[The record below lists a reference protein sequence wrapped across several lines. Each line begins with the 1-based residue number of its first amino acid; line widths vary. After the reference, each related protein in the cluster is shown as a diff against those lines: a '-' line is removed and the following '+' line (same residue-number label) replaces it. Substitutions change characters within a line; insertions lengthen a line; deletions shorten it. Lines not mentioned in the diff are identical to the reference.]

1 MSITMT
7 RPTRRI
13 EFCTVADLY
22 SAHEAAVAALADAS
36 KRAEQSGMENGG
48 GEKLAAAKRI
58 ADLEA
63 EMREH
68 TVVFTLEAWPRKR
81 WIEFEESNPPRE
93 GRADDKNFDLNV
105 EALGVVLAGEKNADH
120 DWPSAIKSVESL
132 DGASVEFDPS
142 TEWAPLA
149 DAMTSGQWNDFA
161 LAVLQLNRGGV
172 TKAPFSLAAS
182 RLIQRSGAN

>member
-48 GEKLAAAKRI
+48 GEKLAAAQRI
-58 ADLEA
+58 TELEA

-81 WIEFEESNPPRE
+81 WIEFEESHPARD
-93 GRADDKNFDLNV
+93 GHDDDKNLQINV
-105 EALGVVLAGEKNADH
+105 SALDEVIAG
-120 DWPSAIKSVESL
+120 AIRSVTSPTG
-132 DGASVEFDPS
+132 DPVPFDPADWS
-142 TEWAPLA
+142 ALA
-149 DAMTSGQWNDFA
+149 DEMTSGQWNDFA